1 MIIGILGPSSSYSE
15 KAAKKWI
22 REIKIFSE
30 HTIDDETSLIKY
42 HDSISD
48 TIIAVDGGLVDI
60 GIVPIENSIHG
71 SVRVTLD
78 MLLEKDITI
87 KEEIVIPIKHI
98 LMSKG
103 KISDIEIISSH
114 PQALAQCRLFL
125 QDKFKNVK
133 IVVTD
138 STSDAAKQ
146 ASKHK
151 EIAAI
156 ASIESAIK
164 YNLSVLMENI
174 QDNKENYTRFVVL
187 SKPSF
192 KLNKTLKFS
201 ENGEFK
207 TSIIVYLK
215 KDKPGAL
222 YKFIGIFA
230 KRNIN
235 LTKIESRP
243 SKREIGDYLFYI
255 DFIGNIEDAIVKEV
269 IKDISS
275 KARMIKILGSYPIYS
290 TNLN

>member
-30 HTIDDETSLIKY
+30 HTIDDENSLIKY

-146 ASKHK
+146 ASKYK

-275 KARMIKILGSYPIYS
+275 KVRMIKILGSYPIYS